1 VFDDLSRVETWH
13 VKARKRRPLKSSIT
27 GKLTQRLG
35 KVRQSNGQTHVGFA
49 WYQREQWDRLRELA
63 ADAHGLEEQY
73 DAWLASA
80 ERTLAMVRSQGL
92 KVERVVVD
100 VEEIAA
106 WCARAGRRFDGKA
119 RSEYV
124 AELMRNRASQT

>member
-1 VFDDLSRVETWH
+1 

-27 GKLTQRLG
+27 GKLTRRLG
-35 KVRQSNGQTHVGFA
+35 KVRHSQGHTHVGFA
-49 WYQREQWDRLRELA
+49 WYDRGQWARFRELA
-63 ADAHGLEEQY
+63 ADADGLEEDY
-73 DAWLASA
+73 DAWLTSA
-80 ERTLAMVRSQGL
+80 ERTLATLRSQGL
-92 KVERVVVD
+92 SVERVLVD

-106 WCARAGRRFDGKA
+106 WCTREGRRYDGKA